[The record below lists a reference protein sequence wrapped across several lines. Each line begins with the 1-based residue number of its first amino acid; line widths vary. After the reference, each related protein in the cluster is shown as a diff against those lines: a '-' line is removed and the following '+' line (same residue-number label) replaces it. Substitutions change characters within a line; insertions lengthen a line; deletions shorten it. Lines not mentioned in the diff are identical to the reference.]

1 MQAIEISEYG
11 DASTLR
17 TVERDRPEPGEGQVR
32 IEVRAA
38 GINFADIM
46 QRRGHYTGG
55 PEPPFH
61 PGMEVAGVVDA
72 VGEGVGREPG
82 QRVVGM
88 VGGGGYAEFA
98 LGDAR
103 GLFDVPEGMSFEEA
117 AGFPVQFLTAHNCL
131 HEWGEL
137 EEGERVLV
145 HAAAGGV
152 GTAAVQLAREAGAEV
167 FGTASTAEKLE
178 TAADLGC
185 DHPINYTETD
195 FAEAVNEITDGAGV
209 DLVLDGVGGDT
220 SQRSLD
226 CLRDFGRMV
235 VYGAASGQPG
245 HPDTGTLLF
254 NNQRVIGY
262 HLGEGMAQ
270 RPSRVMSAVPPLTEL
285 LEAGTVE
292 VQVGHTFEL
301 AEAADA
307 HRAIE
312 ARETSGKVVLVP

>member
-1 MQAIEISEYG
+1 MRAIEVTEYG
-11 DASTLR
+11 DASTLA
-17 TVERDRPEPGEGQVR
+17 TVERDAPEPGEGEVR

-55 PEPPFH
+55 PEPPFY
-61 PGMEVAGVVDA
+61 PGMEVAGVVDS

-88 VGGGGYAEFA
+88 VGKGGYAEYA
-98 LGDAR
+98 IADAR
-103 GLFDVPEGMSFEEA
+103 GLFDVPEGMSFEAA

-137 EEGERVLV
+137 EEGERVLI

-167 FGTASTAEKLE
+167 FGTASTPEKLE
-178 TAADLGC
+178 KAAALGC

-195 FAEAVNEITDGAGV
+195 FAEEVNEITDGEGV

-220 SQRSLD
+220 SQQSLE

-235 VYGAASGQPG
+235 VYGAASGAPG

-262 HLGEGMAQ
+262 HLGRGMRQ
-270 RPSRVMSAVPPLTEL
+270 KPMRVMGAVPALTEM
-285 LEAGTVE
+285 LESGTVE
-292 VQVGHTFEL
+292 VQVGHTFSLE
-301 AEAADA
+301 EAADA